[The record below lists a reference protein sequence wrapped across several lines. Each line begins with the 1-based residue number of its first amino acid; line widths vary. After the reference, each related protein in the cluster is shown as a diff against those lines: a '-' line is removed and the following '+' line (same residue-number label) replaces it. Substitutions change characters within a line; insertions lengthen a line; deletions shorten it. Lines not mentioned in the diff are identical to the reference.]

1 MAQVAGNAAGLKG
14 RHPTDDAL
22 VVRALVQKQK
32 KAIKYFAH
40 ATQVTMPV
48 LFHGIECLFHKNDY
62 LFRSKNTGKLTWTI
76 SEPSTIV

>member
-1 MAQVAGNAAGLKG
+1 MTQVHGHAAGLKG
-14 RHPTDDAL
+14 KHPTADAL

-32 KAIKYFAH
+32 TAIKYFAH

-62 LFRSKNTGKLTWTI
+62 LFRSKNNGKLTWTN
-76 SEPSTIV
+76 SETSTIV